1 MNSDGPD
8 AVQQHGQNTE
18 NAPVEEIETHFP
30 VQINQLSLINDS
42 EGPGKFR
49 GGLGMRRDYHFP
61 KDYAT
66 FTILSD
72 RDISGPK
79 GIFGGLDGRKAY
91 YILNPN
97 HLSKKPKELT
107 SKCVINVEPGDTVSF
122 QTPGGGGYGNPKKR
136 NPDNVYEDVINN
148 KITYERAE
156 KFYGVVIN
164 TKTNKIDNKRTIQ
177 KRKNK

>member
-1 MNSDGPD
+1 MEERLIIFLIL
-8 AVQQHGQNTE
+8 VTQQ
-18 NAPVEEIETHFP
+18 
-30 VQINQLSLINDS
+30 
-42 EGPGKFR
+42 
-49 GGLGMRRDYHFP
+49 
-61 KDYAT
+61 
-66 FTILSD
+66 
-72 RDISGPK
+72 
-79 GIFGGLDGRKAY
+79 
-91 YILNPN
+91 
-97 HLSKKPKELT
+97 KKPKKLT

>member
-1 MNSDGPD
+1 MEESNQNVIFTYPNADTASRRIVD
-8 AVQQHGQNTE
+8 A
-18 NAPVEEIETHFP
+18 IESYTRHHT
-30 VQINQLSLINDS
+30 N
-42 EGPGKFR
+42 
-49 GGLGMRRDYHFP
+49 
-61 KDYAT
+61 
-66 FTILSD
+66 
-72 RDISGPK
+72 
-79 GIFGGLDGRKAY
+79 
-91 YILNPN
+91 
-97 HLSKKPKELT
+97 
-107 SKCVINVEPGDTVSF
+107 SKCVINLEPGDTVSF